1 MKDLLNPDLAM
12 EEVVEDERLTP
23 RLSRVL
29 KKIKE
34 ISTKS
39 RRHFLKDIEHNDK
52 FLGSLKYHNISHNVM
67 AIPGWMV
74 ATLSNI
80 FSIASLAT
88 ITITIINVNIAI
100 IKTYLV
106 GWLHPRYFIR
116 LLLSNVFSIDP
127 RSSSS
132 SACCWSFC
140 LRKVCT

>member
-1 MKDLLNPDLAM
+1 
-12 EEVVEDERLTP
+12 
-23 RLSRVL
+23 
-29 KKIKE
+29 
-34 ISTKS
+34 
-39 RRHFLKDIEHNDK
+39 
-52 FLGSLKYHNISHNVM
+52 M

-88 ITITIINVNIAI
+88 ITTITITIININIAI

-140 LRKVCT
+140 LRKV